1 MNQKLTIRE
10 DIRNVAIVAH
20 VDHGKTTLVDGLL
33 RQSGVF
39 RENQQVAERVMDS
52 NSLERER
59 GITILAKNTS
69 IIYNNVKINI
79 VDTPGHAD
87 FGGEV
92 ERTLKMVDNILL
104 VVDAFEGPMPQTKF
118 VLMKALELNLKPIVV
133 VNKVDRP
140 GARPLEVVDEVL
152 DLFISLDA
160 DESQLEF
167 PVIFC
172 SGVEGWAS
180 MDPHVRGENLKPLFD
195 LLIDT
200 VTPPSGEEAP
210 LQLMVTS
217 IEYNEFVGRIAVGK
231 LINGVIKPG
240 QPVTVASLAG
250 NTQQK
255 IGKIYT
261 YQGLNK
267 VEISEGKY
275 GDIYAVSG
283 LNPINI
289 GETICDLENPQPLPF
304 VKIDEPTIA
313 MNFIVNNS
321 PFAGLEGK
329 FVTSRHLRDRLMKE
343 LETNVSLR
351 VEETDQTD
359 SFEVKGRGEL
369 HLSILIE
376 TMRREGY
383 EFQVSKPQVIFKD
396 IDGVRHE
403 PIERVTVDV
412 PQEYSGSVIEKL
424 GIRKGILVE
433 MTNLSTDQT
442 RLEFLVPARGLIGYR
457 SEMLTDTKG
466 NGILSHIFDGYEPYK
481 GEINYRTRG
490 SLVASDPGE
499 SSSYGLSQAQARGKL
514 FIPAQTKVYPGM
526 IVGENAKTND
536 IDVNVCKKKQVT
548 NVRASGSDDAI
559 QLTPHIVLS
568 LEQALEF
575 IADDELVEITP
586 QTIRLRKKQLDSKL
600 RLREWKN
607 NKEK

>member
-1 MNQKLTIRE
+1 MNIRE

-20 VDHGKTTLVDGLL
+20 VDHGKTTLVDCLL
-33 RQSGVF
+33 KQSGIF
-39 RENQQVAERVMDS
+39 RENQQVVERIMDS

-69 IIYNNVKINI
+69 IFYNGVKINI

-118 VLMKALELNLKPIVV
+118 VLKKALDLNLKPIVV

-160 DESQLEF
+160 DEDQLEF
-167 PVIFC
+167 PVIYC
-172 SGVEGWAS
+172 SAVEGWAS
-180 MDPHVRGENLKPLFD
+180 LDPKEKGTDLKPLFD
-195 LLIDT
+195 LLIG
-200 VTPPSGEEAP
+200 VVNPPQGEETP

-231 LINGVIKPG
+231 LVNGFLKPG
-240 QPVTVASLAG
+240 QTVTVCSPNG
-250 NTQQK
+250 NSQQK

-267 VEISEGKY
+267 VEVQKAKF
-275 GDIYAVSG
+275 GDIYAISG
-283 LNPINI
+283 LQPINI
-289 GETICDLENPQPLPF
+289 GETIADLEDPQPLPF
-304 VKIDEPTIA
+304 IKIDEPTIS
-313 MNFIVNNS
+313 MTFSVNNS

-329 FVTSRHLRDRLMKE
+329 FVTSRHLRERLLKE

-383 EFQVSKPQVIFKD
+383 EFQVSKPQVIFKE
-396 IDGVRHE
+396 IDGVKYE
-403 PIERVTVDV
+403 PIEKVTIDV
-412 PQEYSGSVIEKL
+412 PQEFSGTVIEKL
-424 GIRKGILVE
+424 GKRKGVMID
-433 MTNLSTDQT
+433 MINLSPEQV

-457 SEMLTDTKG
+457 SELLTDTKG
-466 NGILSHIFDGYEPYK
+466 NGVISHIFEGYEPYK

-490 SLVASDPGE
+490 SLVASETGE
-499 SSSYGLSQAQARGKL
+499 STAYGLYQAQARGRL
-514 FIPAQTKVYPGM
+514 FIPPQTKVYTGM
-526 IVGENAKTND
+526 IVGENAKAND
-536 IDVNVCKKKQVT
+536 IDVNVCKKKQLT
-548 NVRASGSDDAI
+548 NIRASGSDDAI
-559 QLTPHIVLS
+559 QLTPYTQLS

-575 IADDELVEITP
+575 IAEDELVEVTP
-586 QTIRLRKKQLDSKL
+586 KSIRLRK
-600 RLREWKN
+600 N
-607 NKEK
+607 N